1 MSSSLLIQTSEEDPW
16 VASAQYVGSILEK
29 SGESSSAAEA
39 YANSI
44 REAYASENLSQVL
57 DLFVSKLQIVYTNT
71 ENDQDLEGF
80 TNVCTHLPPRCENS
94 TQAASQ
100 LAAAL
105 SADPTN
111 RPERRLQGLINL
123 YNTVLESSS
132 KLHVLLAIMAFAK
145 ASSLADILLNV
156 VKGSID
162 SWISTLELSKV
173 DQRTL
178 FVACADSLESCTRKP
193 KTAARE
199 SYRLRIRALKT
210 YSAADLDAHGLQV
223 AAKVVREYI
232 VSPDLFQFDVA
243 DIPAVKALDSSS
255 EYKDVY
261 AVLKLFLDGT
271 VKEFR
276 SFMADKGKAVA
287 AMLDSSE
294 DALLSK
300 MMLMAL
306 VGLVNRRASVS
317 FKEIGEALDLSNN
330 SDVENLIVRAI
341 GKKLLEAKIDQL
353 AEVVVISKCSSRKF
367 ERGEWEGL
375 SADLKQWRQS
385 IEDVLTLG
393 TDTKTALFTGLE
405 KLDDGFSAK
414 AMQV

>member
-44 REAYASENLSQVL
+44 RAAYASENLSQVL
-57 DLFVSKLQIVYTNT
+57 DLFLAKLQVVYTNT
-71 ENDQDLEGF
+71 ESDQDLEGF

-123 YNTVLESSS
+123 YNTVVEPSS

-162 SWISTLELSKV
+162 SWIKTLDLSNI

-178 FVACADSLESCTRKP
+178 LVACADSLESCTRKP

-199 SYRLRIRALKT
+199 AYRLRIRALKT
-210 YSAADLDAHGLQV
+210 YKAADVDAQGLEI
-223 AAKVVREYI
+223 AAKVVKEYI

-243 DIPAVKALDSSS
+243 DIPAVKALASSS
-255 EYKDVY
+255 EHGAMY
-261 AVLKLFLDGT
+261 AILKLFLDGT

-276 SFMADKGKAVA
+276 AFMASNGKAVLA
-287 AMLDSSE
+287 AIGSAE
-294 DALLSK
+294 DALLGK

-306 VGLVNRRASVS
+306 VGLVNRRSSVS
-317 FKEIGEALDLSNN
+317 FKEIADSLDLSSN

-353 AEVVVISKCSSRKF
+353 AEVVVVSKCSSRKF
-367 ERGEWEGL
+367 ERAEWEGL
-375 SADLKQWRQS
+375 SVDVKEWRHA

-393 TDTKTALFTGLE
+393 TESKTALFAGLE
-405 KLDDGFSAK
+405 KLDDGFNAK
-414 AMQV
+414 AMQA

>member
-193 KTAARE
+193 K
-199 SYRLRIRALKT
+199 RLLGSRTGCASGRSRHILLRT
-210 YSAADLDAHGLQV
+210 WMHMD
-223 AAKVVREYI
+223 
-232 VSPDLFQFDVA
+232 
-243 DIPAVKALDSSS
+243 
-255 EYKDVY
+255 YK
-261 AVLKLFLDGT
+261 L
-271 VKEFR
+271 R
-276 SFMADKGKAVA
+276 P
-287 AMLDSSE
+287 
-294 DALLSK
+294 
-300 MMLMAL
+300 
-306 VGLVNRRASVS
+306 R
-317 FKEIGEALDLSNN
+317 
-330 SDVENLIVRAI
+330 
-341 GKKLLEAKIDQL
+341 
-353 AEVVVISKCSSRKF
+353 
-367 ERGEWEGL
+367 W
-375 SADLKQWRQS
+375 
-385 IEDVLTLG
+385 
-393 TDTKTALFTGLE
+393 
-405 KLDDGFSAK
+405 
-414 AMQV
+414 